1 MVKAFGAL
9 TTTEALIGGSLGVEA
24 LTGQIE
30 LIAAEAAII
39 GAVMLYKHF
48 KKKRQERAQQPSQ
61 DDAEEPEPADINE
74 EDDDGQAE

>member
-30 LIAAEAAII
+30 LIAAETAII
-39 GAVMLYKHF
+39 GAVMLYRHF
-48 KKKRQERAQQPSQ
+48 KKKRQERAQ
-61 DDAEEPEPADINE
+61 
-74 EDDDGQAE
+74 

>member
-1 MVKAFGAL
+1 
-9 TTTEALIGGSLGVEA
+9 
-24 LTGQIE
+24 
-30 LIAAEAAII
+30 LIAAEAAIV

-74 EDDDGQAE
+74 EDDDG